1 MTSEIE
7 RDFEADDGTP
17 LTVYI
22 TVESYGY
29 PSNGW
34 DDAGAGPELGI
45 DRAEHRFTGE
55 PFVLTQ
61 SEIERMEQAVCEE
74 PDLGDW
80 PDGPEDHGFTGPWE
94 E

>member
-1 MTSEIE
+1 MSQIE
-7 RDFEADDGTP
+7 RDFDADDGTP

-34 DDAGAGPELGI
+34 DDAGEGPTLGI
-45 DRAEHRFTGE
+45 DRAEHRETGE
-55 PFVLTQ
+55 PFPLTQ

-74 PDLGDW
+74 PDLGEDW
-80 PDGPEDHGFTGPWE
+80 DDVPGIWE